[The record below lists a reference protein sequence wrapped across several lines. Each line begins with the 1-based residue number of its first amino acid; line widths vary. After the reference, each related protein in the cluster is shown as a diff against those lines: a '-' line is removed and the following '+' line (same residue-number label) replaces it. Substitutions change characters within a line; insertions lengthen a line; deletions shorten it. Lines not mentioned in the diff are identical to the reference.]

1 MLNPYLP
8 ERKPTMPTPKHP
20 PVATVSVGHVQAA
33 IWRNVSEGSIFYNT
47 TFSLRYREMGGEWKT
62 STSYTQL
69 DLLALGKCAD
79 LAFDKIEGLKR
90 QDKEGRQ

>member
-1 MLNPYLP
+1 MSD
-8 ERKPTMPTPKHP
+8 KKQT
-20 PVATVSVGHVQAA
+20 PVATVSVNHVQGA

-47 TFSLRYREMGGEWKT
+47 TFTLRYREVGGEWKT

-90 QDKEGRQ
+90 QDKEGSQ

>member
-1 MLNPYLP
+1 MK
-8 ERKPTMPTPKHP
+8 ETKQP
-20 PVATVSVGHVQAA
+20 PVATVSVGHVQGA
-33 IWRNVSEGSIFYNT
+33 IWRNVSEGATFYNS

-79 LAFDKIEGLKR
+79 LAFDTIEGLKR
-90 QDKEGRQ
+90 QDKENSQ